1 MKRIITFLL
10 LIASLQSSAQTWP
23 SNYTRLNSNY
33 YWQGGAFDALN
44 LPTRDTSLLTG
55 QWVRAGSIIF
65 DSTQAAGS
73 RVWVY
78 NGAYWERLGTGG
90 EGFVSIG
97 AENGLTAVNDSTLRL
112 GGAVDSGA
120 VLQVVNVERMNNR
133 NSRIFITND
142 TTGLDDDYDDAFTQ
156 NGLSGSLLRIT
167 KKSTE
172 ARGDTLNL
180 QYGGAMSILYDRFYD
195 STSSRFVAGGTDIGL
210 NNLGYYSQARF
221 YPPRDSVNVYTST
234 FGVTGS
240 LFAGALGFGDSY
252 GYNFY
257 VAPSNP
263 TSNPDLPISVSK
275 MEIDFVREI
284 DQTRRK
290 KMTGTGVTSYFS
302 DWKLLQ
308 STINGGTPT
317 TGNYIS
323 KVRGFHAYGGV
334 YTQVGG
340 ALTKEQIF
348 AVAKVDTSVGLWVS
362 PQRRALNEVN
372 SGYGF
377 VIEGEDDYNHIAGYL
392 KVAGTM
398 PTRDNGGQTETVDVT
413 GSILGSTAVMGGKRI
428 SNNAY
433 LQGSQVDRTKPIYA
447 FGDFLSD
454 AIPGVTHLND
464 TIGTGYSKKNRLM
477 QNDMRYHMNDD
488 YVSFNNAALE
498 TNLLMFFVQDSI
510 EVNNSGASASTVTGQ
525 RNQIT
530 FDKHSTQS
538 NPSKVKQSG
547 TTASKAVAVT
557 TSTLTLGS
565 TNMYLDGW
573 YAGYNSIASS
583 ANAGDTIARFV
594 SFNSI
599 PDNTTS
605 GRISK
610 HFALMA
616 DAVSNADSA
625 FGVYQVSAGAY
636 NLFGGQTKFGNLT
649 TPTATVDIAGTLRYV
664 DGNQQAGYVL
674 TSDASGNAT
683 WQAAGSGG
691 SVNLANSDLTQTA
704 AIRVFNLDAQAL
716 YWDSIGS
723 MRWYNDAGTSRIAE
737 LEGSNRSGYWGD
749 PSGESFGF
757 TVDSLFLNNIQRVTD
772 TTGHQVVARTPTG
785 GLVWISAG
793 ALAGSGGGITSIN
806 SQTGPAITFATG
818 TTGTDFNIS
827 ASGNTITLNIP
838 DASSTARGLVTN
850 TTQGFLG
857 TKTFSGQTI
866 TAGLFN
872 STNYNLGAGNAGT
885 AISTNV
891 SSMLV
896 ESAANT
902 HYRVNMSG
910 TTATTLTANYNYGNL
925 IVANT
930 SVTEA
935 TGGNH
940 QLIASAIFRATT
952 ITGAGASVSNTAT
965 LYVEGPSSATVT
977 GANYS
982 IWAKDGYIATAG
994 TEAGTFRWNEAAS
1007 ESPTTTTYAAPTNYV
1022 GANTNSVLFTPHEW
1036 LRVSINGTL
1045 YLIPA
1050 YEYVAP

>member
-1 MKRIITFLL
+1 MKRI
-10 LIASLQSSAQTWP
+10 LILVMLAIATLQSSAQTWP
-23 SNYTRLNSNY
+23 NNYTRLNSNY
-33 YWQGGAFDALN
+33 YWRMGAFDALN

-55 QWVRAGSIIF
+55 QWVKAGSIIF

-78 NGAYWERLGTGG
+78 NGTYWERLGAGG

-133 NSRIFITND
+133 NSRLLITND
-142 TTGLDDDYDDAFTQ
+142 TLTTAQADYDYTFTQ
-156 NGLSGSLLRIT
+156 GSSTSGELLKAT
-167 KKSTE
+167 KVYRES
-172 ARGDTLNL
+172 RGDTLNL
-180 QYGGAMSILYDRFYD
+180 QYGGAIQTLYDKFYD
-195 STSSRFVAGGTDIGL
+195 STSSRFVAGGTQIGL
-210 NNLGYYSQARF
+210 NNMGFYGQGRF
-221 YPPRDSVNVYTST
+221 YPPRDSVDVYTST

-240 LFAGALGFGDSY
+240 VFAGALGFGDSY
-252 GYNFY
+252 GYNLY

-263 TSNPDLPISVSK
+263 TSNPDLPISVNK

-308 STINGGTPT
+308 STINGSTPT
-317 TGNYIS
+317 IGNYIS

-377 VIEGEDDYNHIAGYL
+377 VIEGADDYNYIAGSM

-413 GSILGSTAVMGGKRI
+413 GSVLGRTAVIGGQRI

-454 AIPGVTHLND
+454 AIPAVTHLKD
-464 TIGTGYSKKNRLM
+464 TIGTGYTKKARLM
-477 QNDMRYHMNDD
+477 QNDMRYYMNDD
-488 YVSFNNAALE
+488 YVSFNDAALE
-498 TNLLMFFVQDSI
+498 TNIVLFYVQDSI
-510 EVNNSGASASTVTGQ
+510 EINNSGASASTVTGQ

-530 FDKHSTQS
+530 FIKHSTQS

-547 TTASKAVAVT
+547 TTASKAVGVN
-557 TSTLTLGS
+557 TSTLSLS
-565 TNMYLDGW
+565 NTNMYLDGW

-583 ANAGDTIARFV
+583 SNAGDTIARFV

-599 PDNTTS
+599 PDNAVA

-649 TPTATVDIAGTLRYV
+649 TPTATVDIVGTLRYV
-664 DGNQQAGYVL
+664 DGNQQAGYVM
-674 TSDASGNAT
+674 TSDASGNVT
-683 WQAAGSGG
+683 WQAPSGG
-691 SVNLANSDLTQTA
+691 GGSTNLGNTDLTQSA
-704 AIRVFNLDAQAL
+704 ATRNYDIDDQNL
-716 YWDSIGS
+716 YWLNTGTWRIYGAATHSGDRLLEIDGTNSLG
-723 MRWYNDAGTSRIAE
+723 YFGPDAGSVFWGFNADSLLIDGIGLRNDSTNNKILVYNPATNTVSYSNWIGGG
-737 LEGSNRSGYWGD
+737 GSSV
-749 PSGESFGF
+749 SFGTDNQVPF
-757 TVDSLFLNNIQRVTD
+757 TN
-772 TTGHQVVARTPTG
+772 
-785 GLVWISAG
+785 
-793 ALAGSGGGITSIN
+793 SG
-806 SQTGPAITFATG
+806 
-818 TTGTDFNIS
+818 GTDFDYS
-827 ASGNTITLNIP
+827 SGFTFNGTTLAVNSGADVNVPNTLTLSTSTRSITIGPGAANQGMIQNTGGDNNAGITLRTRLSVDMAYFTRDILYFQTNNADRLRIGLSEAVLNEP
-838 DASSTARGLVTN
+838 GNNYDIRMEGDTDANLFFSDASTDRIGIGTN
-850 TTQGFLG
+850 TPGYKFDVNG
-857 TKTFSGQTI
+857 MI
-866 TAGLFN
+866 
-872 STNYNLGAGNAGT
+872 
-885 AISTNV
+885 
-891 SSMLV
+891 
-896 ESAANT
+896 NT
-902 HYRVNMSG
+902 
-910 TTATTLTANYNYGNL
+910 
-925 IVANT
+925 
-930 SVTEA
+930 
-935 TGGNH
+935 
-940 QLIASAIFRATT
+940 
-952 ITGAGASVSNTAT
+952 
-965 LYVEGPSSATVT
+965 P
-977 GANYS
+977 
-982 IWAKDGYIATAG
+982 G
-994 TEAGTFRWNEAAS
+994 TEASTYRWAATAT
-1007 ESPTTTTYAAPTNYV
+1007 EVPATTTYAAPTNYI
-1022 GANTNSVLFTPHEW
+1022 GSSTNYALFTPDAW
-1036 LRVSINGTL
+1036 LRVNVAGTL
-1045 YLIPA
+1045 YGIPA
-1050 YEYVAP
+1050 YIITAP

>member
-1 MKRIITFLL
+1 MRYLSILVLL
-10 LIASLQSSAQTWP
+10 LIATLQSSAQTWP

-33 YWQGGAFDALN
+33 YWRMGAFDALN

-55 QWVRAGSIIF
+55 QWVKAGSIIF

-78 NGAYWERLGTGG
+78 NGTYWERLGAGG
-90 EGFVSIG
+90 EGGLSAVY

-133 NSRIFITND
+133 NSRILITND
-142 TTGLDDDYDDAFTQ
+142 TLTTAQADYDYTFTQ
-156 NGLSGSLLRIT
+156 GNSTSGELLKAT
-167 KKSTE
+167 KVYRES
-172 ARGDTLNL
+172 RGDTLNL
-180 QYGGAMSILYDRFYD
+180 QYGGAIQTLYDKFYD
-195 STSSRFVAGGTDIGL
+195 STSSRFVAGGTQIGL
-210 NNLGYYSQARF
+210 NNMGFYGQGRF
-221 YPPRDSVNVYTST
+221 YPPRDSVDVYTST

-240 LFAGALGFGDSY
+240 VFAGALGFGDSY
-252 GYNFY
+252 GYNLY

-263 TSNPDLPISVSK
+263 TSNPDLPISVNK

-308 STINGGTPT
+308 STINGSTPT
-317 TGNYIS
+317 IGNYIS

-377 VIEGEDDYNHIAGYL
+377 VIEGADDYNYIAGSM

-413 GSILGSTAVMGGKRI
+413 GSVLGRTAVIGGQRI

-454 AIPGVTHLND
+454 AIPGVTHLKD
-464 TIGTGYSKKNRLM
+464 TIGTGYTKKARLM
-477 QNDMRYHMNDD
+477 QNDMRYYMNED
-488 YVSFNNAALE
+488 YVSFNDAALAS
-498 TNLLMFFVQDSI
+498 NLMYLYVQDSMQ
-510 EVNNSGASASTVTGQ
+510 VDNNAASAATVTGQ
-525 RNQIT
+525 RNAIN
-530 FDKHSTQS
+530 FFRHSTQS

-557 TSTLTLGS
+557 TSTISVGS

-599 PDNTTS
+599 PDNTVA

-691 SVNLANSDLTQTA
+691 SVNLGNTDLTQD
-704 AIRVFNLDAQAL
+704 DATRTFDMATQDL
-716 YWDSIGS
+716 FWDNSGT
-723 MRWYNDAGTSRIAE
+723 MRWYNGDGTQRIAE
-737 LEGSNRSGYWGD
+737 LEGSDRSGFWGD
-749 PSGESFGF
+749 PAGESFGF

-772 TTGHQVVARTPTG
+772 TTALQVVARTPGG
-785 GLVWISAG
+785 GLVWVNAG
-793 ALAGSGGGITSIN
+793 ALAGGGS
-806 SQTGPAITFATG
+806 SVSFG
-818 TTGTDFNIS
+818 TDNQVPFTNAGGTDFDYS
-827 ASGNTITLNIP
+827 SGFTFNGTTLAVSSGADVNVPNALTLSTSTRAITIGPGAANQGMIQNTGGDNNAGITLRTRLSVDMAYFTRDILYFQTNNADRLRIGLSEAVFNEP
-838 DASSTARGLVTN
+838 GNNYDIRIEGDTDANLFFSDASTDRIG
-850 TTQGFLG
+850 
-857 TKTFSGQTI
+857 I
-866 TAGLFN
+866 
-872 STNYNLGAGNAGT
+872 GT
-885 AISTNV
+885 ATPGFKFDVNGMI
-891 SSMLV
+891 
-896 ESAANT
+896 NT
-902 HYRVNMSG
+902 
-910 TTATTLTANYNYGNL
+910 
-925 IVANT
+925 
-930 SVTEA
+930 
-935 TGGNH
+935 
-940 QLIASAIFRATT
+940 
-952 ITGAGASVSNTAT
+952 
-965 LYVEGPSSATVT
+965 P
-977 GANYS
+977 
-982 IWAKDGYIATAG
+982 G
-994 TEAGTFRWNEAAS
+994 TEASTYRWAATAT
-1007 ESPTTTTYAAPTNYV
+1007 EVPATTTYAAPTNYI
-1022 GANTNSVLFTPHEW
+1022 GSSTNYALFTPDAW
-1036 LRVSINGTL
+1036 LRVSVAGTL
-1045 YLIPA
+1045 YGIPA
-1050 YEYVAP
+1050 YIITAP